1 MITVTDEAQ
10 QKVLEFMKQTTEPC
24 RGLRI
29 RARKLGHHTF
39 AYDLTLVLESEP
51 TDGDVVTELEHVNVF
66 VDPQS
71 AEYLEGTTIEFVTDE
86 RGAGFKIDNPQAK
99 VKWDDPVS
107 QKVQDVLDEKVAPAL
122 ASHGGWVELVQ
133 VDGDTAVVQLGGG
146 CQGCGMASITLT
158 DGIQKAILD
167 AVPEI
172 KRVADATDHA
182 GGENPYYTG

>member
-10 QKVLEFMKQTTEPC
+10 QKVLEFIKQTTEPC
-24 RGLRI
+24 QGLRI

-39 AYDLTLVLESEP
+39 AYDLTLVLESED
-51 TDGDVVTELEHVNVF
+51 TGGDVVTELEHIKVF

-86 RGAGFKIDNPQAK
+86 RGSGFKIDNPQAK
-99 VKWDDPVS
+99 VRWDDPIS

-146 CQGCGMASITLT
+146 CQGCGMAQVTLT

-182 GGENPYYTG
+182 GGENPYFTG